1 MAVLTGWDMVLLESA
16 LLVIVVI
23 IVAILLPME
32 VRCSLEQATRSPFC
46 WYIPNPTVGE
56 RDYDA

>member
-23 IVAILLPME
+23 FAV
-32 VRCSLEQATRSPFC
+32 VVHFQAGLF
-46 WYIPNPTVGE
+46 GE
-56 RDYDA
+56 REHDA

>member
-23 IVAILLPME
+23 IVAILL
-32 VRCSLEQATRSPFC
+32 RWR
-46 WYIPNPTVGE
+46 
-56 RDYDA
+56 